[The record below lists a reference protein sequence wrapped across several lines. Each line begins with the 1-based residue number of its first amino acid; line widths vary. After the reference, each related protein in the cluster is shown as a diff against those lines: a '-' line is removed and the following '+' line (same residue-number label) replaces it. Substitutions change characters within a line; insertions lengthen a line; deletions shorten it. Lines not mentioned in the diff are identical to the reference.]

1 MFLVIKFKKYGR
13 PQGFKR
19 KFQDFPT
26 VWSKTRV
33 SLFQTCLRAV
43 LSPEMDSLACVDIIT
58 YLGFDITPSGDGIV
72 EFLVK
77 STLTKINEN
86 LMKLINFHN
95 EIIGNQLEKQV
106 FPIQNHEIYL
116 FSTPNTFL

>member
-1 MFLVIKFKKYGR
+1 MRPALRIWAKFSDFL
-13 PQGFKR
+13 
-19 KFQDFPT
+19 T
-26 VWSKTRV
+26 VQSQNRV
-33 SLFQTCLRAV
+33 NFFETCVRVV
-43 LSPEMDSLACVDIIT
+43 LSSEMDSLACVDIIA

-77 STLTKINEN
+77 LTLTKINEN